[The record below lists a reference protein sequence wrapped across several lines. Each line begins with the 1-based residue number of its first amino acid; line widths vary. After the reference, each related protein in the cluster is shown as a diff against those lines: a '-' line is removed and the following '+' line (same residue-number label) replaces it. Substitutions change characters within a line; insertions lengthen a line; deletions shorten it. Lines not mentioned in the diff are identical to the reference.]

1 MIKKQ
6 NKQQLYMSDFEFKP
20 TIRFSKSQSHP

>member
-6 NKQQLYMSDFEFKP
+6 NKQQLYMSEFEFKP
-20 TIRFSKSQSHP
+20 IHNFSKSQFHP